1 MPSRTGRIAAAI
13 TGPIFMAKLYG
24 QDLSRRQVSER
35 AGSLSQFAGVRLM
48 TLGDGLERGIRMLE
62 FRTGTG
68 LRFTALVDRA
78 LDLADCEFRGQ
89 AIGWHSPT
97 GFRHPGLHEYEGEGG
112 LAWARSFS
120 GLLVS
125 CGLDHIL
132 FMNDVPADNYV
143 YSPRKTVSHSLHGRV
158 GTIPARL
165 SGYGERWEG
174 DRCILWAEGVV
185 QQSAVFGED
194 LHLVRRIEADVGDN
208 SIRLHDRVVNHG
220 FYRTPHMYCYH
231 INVGHPVLEAGSR
244 YVAPIADVVWAAH
257 AGADYRRQNVGYRK
271 LPAPQ
276 LNFHEQVWQHELVAD
291 ADGEVPLA
299 VVNDRLGLGIEV
311 TTRKDQF
318 PCMYQWQNFQ
328 AGHYALGIEPST
340 NHVLG
345 NLAARERGEM
355 IWLEHG
361 EERLYD
367 SVFRV
372 LAGEGEIV
380 AAESRIAG
388 IARQPGEEYPE
399 PSGKHLPIGGRS

>member
-1 MPSRTGRIAAAI
+1 MVR
-13 TGPIFMAKLYG
+13 LYR
-24 QDLSRRQVSER
+24 QEFSKEQVSER
-35 AGSLSQFAGVRLM
+35 CGSLSQFAGVRLM

-78 LDLADCEFRGQ
+78 MDIADCEFKGHS
-89 AIGWHSPT
+89 IGWHSPT

-120 GLLVS
+120 GLLVT

-132 FMNDVPADNYV
+132 FMNEVPADEYV
-143 YSPRKTVSHSLHGRV
+143 YSPKRTVSHSLHGRV

-165 SGYGERWEG
+165 TGYGERWEG
-174 DRCILWAEGVV
+174 DRCTLWAEGVV

-194 LHLVRRIEADVGDN
+194 LWLIRRIESEVGSNEITLSDT
-208 SIRLHDRVVNHG
+208 VVNHG

-231 INVGHPVLEAGSR
+231 INVSHPILDEGSR
-244 YVAPIADVVWAAH
+244 YIAPIREVVWAAH
-257 AGADYRRQNVGYRK
+257 DGERYEAQGVGYRK
-271 LPAPQ
+271 MPSPQ
-276 LNFHEQVWQHELVAD
+276 RGFHEQVWQHEMGQDEQGKVPVA
-291 ADGEVPLA
+291 LL
-299 VVNDRLGLGIEV
+299 NDRLELGFEV

-328 AGHYALGIEPST
+328 AGQYALGIEPST

-355 IWLEHG
+355 IWLEHD
-361 EERLYD
+361 ETRRYT
-367 SVFRV
+367 SSFRV
-372 LAGEGEIV
+372 LDGVDELAD
-380 AAESRIAG
+380 AERRIAA
-388 IARQPGEEYPE
+388 IAVQPAEDYPR
-399 PSGKHLPIGGRS
+399 PSGHFASIGGRP